1 MTPNSKPRGPVPRWV
16 HGGAGGD
23 VDAELVDAFRL
34 VEREEPMSDVAL
46 ARVGRRLASSKRRS
60 RPLLRLLPV
69 VLAVLTG
76 SAGAALAQ
84 WLRPG
89 IWDLQRPLV
98 SRAEAE
104 KAPPPSAPKPAPPSR
119 EPTVAAPALPEPPPE
134 SPTATPEPAGA
145 RPAPGGPASG
155 ASGLALESEL
165 LQRALER
172 LRRAHDGAG
181 ALRLL
186 DEHRARFPSGV
197 LALEAAVARVDAL
210 LLLGRRGEALEQ
222 LARLPL
228 ARVGRRAEL
237 QLLRGELYAERDCNK
252 ALADFDAVLAGSAPV
267 TLAERALYG
276 RATCRLRSG
285 DDAAARV
292 DLRAYLSRFP
302 NGRFAEQVRERL
314 EL

>member
-16 HGGAGGD
+16 HEGAGSD
-23 VDAELVDAFRL
+23 VDAELLDAFR
-34 VEREEPMSDVAL
+34 VVAREEAMTDMEL

-89 IWDLQRPLV
+89 IWDPQRPLV
-98 SRAEAE
+98 SRVER
-104 KAPPPSAPKPAPPSR
+104 APAPSAAKAARPSR
-119 EPTVAAPALPEPPPE
+119 EPPVVAPPVAEPAPEPPVAAPEP
-134 SPTATPEPAGA
+134 SGA
-145 RPAPGGPASG
+145 RPAPDGPASA

-165 LQRALER
+165 LQRALEK

-186 DEHRARFPSGV
+186 DEHRARFPAGV

-228 ARVGRRAEL
+228 SRVGRRAEL
-237 QLLRGELYAERDCNK
+237 QLLRAELHAERDCKK
-252 ALADFDAVLAGSAPV
+252 ARADFDAVLAASAPAA
-267 TLAERALYG
+267 LAERALYG

-285 DDAAARV
+285 DEAGARV
-292 DLRAYLSRFP
+292 DLQDYLSRFP
-302 NGRFAEQVRERL
+302 HGRFAKQVRERL